1 MVATQVS
8 GALFAHC
15 PTQGIDDIGLA
26 ASVGAD
32 HRGNTGSDFYNGLLG
47 KRLKADH
54 FKAF

>member
-1 MVATQVS
+1 MVATQMT
-8 GALFAHC
+8 GALFPHS
-15 PTQGIDDIGLA
+15 PTQSIDDIGLA

-32 HRGNTGSDFYNGLLG
+32 HCGDTGSDFYNGLLG

>member
-1 MVATQVS
+1 MLTTEVT
-8 GALFAHC
+8 GALFAHG

-32 HRGNTGSDFYNGLLG
+32 DRGNTRSYFYNGLLG

-54 FKAF
+54 LKAF